1 MSSEQ
6 FDLCVFDWKVP
17 DVSGFEVLASLR
29 LKGNVLPVIFLTGR
43 DAEEDIIKV
52 MDAGTDD
59 YIVKRL
65 NLNVLV
71 AQINAHLRRNQGNLH
86 QEQVVNYGELSVDLA
101 KENLCFLVKAWNW
114 PNKETELTLLSFR
127 PNMP

>member
-1 MSSEQ
+1 MQHFLSGRECLNVVSSEQ

-17 DVSGFEVLASLR
+17 DMSGFEVLASLR

-59 YIVKRL
+59 YIVKRP

-101 KENLCFLVKAWNW
+101 KENLCFLVKA
-114 PNKETELTLLSFR
+114 
-127 PNMP
+127 

>member
-1 MSSEQ
+1 MQHFLSGRECLNVVSSEQ

-17 DVSGFEVLASLR
+17 DMSGFEVLASLR
-29 LKGNVLPVIFLTGR
+29 LKGNVLPVIFLTDR

-59 YIVKRL
+59 YIVKRP

-71 AQINAHLRRNQGNLH
+71 AQINAHLRRNQGSLH

-101 KENLCFLVKAWNW
+101 KENLCFLVKA
-114 PNKETELTLLSFR
+114 
-127 PNMP
+127 

>member
-1 MSSEQ
+1 MQHFLSGRECLNVVSSEQ

-17 DVSGFEVLASLR
+17 DMSGFEVLASLR

-101 KENLCFLVKAWNW
+101 KENLCFLVKA
-114 PNKETELTLLSFR
+114 
-127 PNMP
+127 

>member
-1 MSSEQ
+1 MQHLLSGRECLNVVSSEQ

-17 DVSGFEVLASLR
+17 DMSGFEVLASLR
-29 LKGNVLPVIFLTGR
+29 LKGNVLPVIFLTDR

-59 YIVKRL
+59 YIVKRP

-71 AQINAHLRRNQGNLH
+71 AQINAHLRRNQGSLH

-101 KENLCFLVKAWNW
+101 KENLCFLVKA
-114 PNKETELTLLSFR
+114 
-127 PNMP
+127 